1 MLNRDADVKTAFAP
15 IAWIVL
21 LGLLLPAVTPVPGSA
36 QETGARQT
44 AAEQGPSEAASA
56 AEAPSAELQDLRD
69 RVEAAY
75 EVLPVRDG
83 VLLRPREDYRG
94 VQTVEI
100 AGESVAINGEVLPDE
115 AVRGWLGP
123 RADDVRAL
131 ADLSVAERRALFGL
145 TGEGTEAPVG
155 AETAPEAPA
164 ETGPADEPVSE
175 EASAEIEAEAE
186 APEVPA
192 PPEVPEVPREPRY
205 RRGSQTG
212 FGSNVYV
219 AEDEVVDDVVV
230 LGGTVTVDGLVDGD
244 AVVVGGRMEINGEVD
259 NDAVVIGGSMHLGP
273 EARVGGD
280 VSAVGGSIHREPGA
294 RIGGSIEQVER
305 GWGFGPWWQ
314 PLHWSGD
321 WRGWSPWGDVGE
333 LFWSLGGLVL
343 CALLLAIVL
352 AIGRG
357 GVERLSDR
365 IGLEPVKAGIVGLL
379 VSVLLVPVLIVVSTL
394 LVISIIGIP
403 IFVILLLAF
412 IFVGVPALMV
422 IGLVGYTAV
431 SHRVGVWLGRRF
443 GWTLSGP
450 FAAAFVGLL
459 GLYALTLVGRVLDLF
474 GGPVDF
480 FAAMFLLAGC
490 GVQLVAGCVG
500 FGAVF
505 LHLWARRGRGPQ
517 PGGATALPPTPGGP
531 AGPPATDP
539 EAEAAS
545 AERAEERAEEDEPTF
560 HPPEE
565 QASSSDEGEERPPE
579 PDR

>member
-1 MLNRDADVKTAFAP
+1 MFNRDADVKTAFAP
-15 IAWIVL
+15 IAWTVL
-21 LGLLLPAVTPVPGSA
+21 LAVLLLAGTAAPGLAQEPDVQETSPEQEGSA
-36 QETGARQT
+36 ET
-44 AAEQGPSEAASA
+44 AEAV
-56 AEAPSAELQDLRD
+56 AEAPAPELQDLRD
-69 RVEAAY
+69 RVEASY
-75 EVLPVRDG
+75 EVLPVREG
-83 VLLRPREDYRG
+83 VLLRPREGYRG

-100 AGESVAINGEVLPDE
+100 AGESVAINGEVLPAE

-131 ADLSVAERRALFGL
+131 ADLGVAERRALFGL
-145 TGEGTEAPVG
+145 TGESAEAPAAG
-155 AETAPEAPA
+155 EPAPQAPAETGQTDESASGVEMEAPEAPA
-164 ETGPADEPVSE
+164 L
-175 EASAEIEAEAE
+175 
-186 APEVPA
+186 PEV
-192 PPEVPEVPREPRY
+192 PEVPEVPREPRY

-230 LGGTVTVDGLVDGD
+230 LGGTVTVDGWVDGD

-273 EARVGGD
+273 ESRVGGD

-314 PLHWSGD
+314 PLHWSGN
-321 WRGWSPWGDVGE
+321 WRGWSPWGDIGE
-333 LFWSLGGLVL
+333 LFWSLGGLIL

-352 AIGRG
+352 AVGRV

-365 IGLEPVKAGIVGLL
+365 IGFEPVKAGIVGLL

-443 GWTLSGP
+443 GWTLDGP

-480 FAAMFLLAGC
+480 FAAMFLLVGC

-531 AGPPATDP
+531 AGPPATRP
-539 EAEAAS
+539 EAEAAA
-545 AERAEERAEEDEPTF
+545 AERAESRAEEDEPAF

-565 QASSSDEGEERPPE
+565 QASSSEEGEERPPE
-579 PDR
+579 PDK

>member
-1 MLNRDADVKTAFAP
+1 MFNRDADVKTAFAP
-15 IAWIVL
+15 IAWTVL
-21 LGLLLPAVTPVPGSA
+21 LAVLLLAGPAAPGLA
-36 QETGARQT
+36 QEADVQETGS
-44 AAEQGPSEAASA
+44 EQGSAETAEAV
-56 AEAPSAELQDLRD
+56 AEAPAPEMQELRD

-83 VLLRPREDYRG
+83 VLLRPRDEYRG

-100 AGESVAINGEVLPDE
+100 AGESVAINGEILPAE

-123 RADDVRAL
+123 RADDVQAL
-131 ADLSVAERRALFGL
+131 AGLSVAERRALFGL
-145 TGEGTEAPVG
+145 TGDAEGPSGVEA
-155 AETAPEAPA
+155 APEAPA
-164 ETGPADEPVSE
+164 EAEPTDQPAVE
-175 EASAEIEAEAE
+175 EASPEVEME
-186 APEVPA
+186 APEAPA

-273 EARVGGD
+273 ESRVGGD

-305 GWGFGPWWQ
+305 GWGIGPWWQ

-321 WRGWSPWGDVGE
+321 WHGWSPWGDVGE
-333 LFWSLGGLVL
+333 LFWSLGGLIL

-365 IGLEPVKAGIVGLL
+365 IGFEPVKAGIVGLL
-379 VSVLLVPVLIVVSTL
+379 VAVLLVPVLIVVSTL

-431 SHRVGVWLGRRF
+431 SHRVGVWLGQRF
-443 GWTLSGP
+443 GWTLDGP

-517 PGGATALPPTPGGP
+517 PGGAAVLPPTPGGP
-531 AGPPATDP
+531 AGPPATHP
-539 EAEAAS
+539 EAEAEA
-545 AERAEERAEEDEPTF
+545 AERAQERAEEDTEF

-565 QASSSDEGEERPPE
+565 QASSSEEDEERPPG
-579 PDR
+579 PDK